1 MTVAD
6 YKEKLKSKILNNA
19 SNVARY
25 ILEKNGH
32 CDEYIYFYMWTVAE
46 DILTFKK
53 LNQRS
58 GNIEDFLNQWN
69 KLSSQKKLY
78 KVEGKESKLDDLR
91 WIRDAISKG
100 YLKKSE
106 FNKTKESSAK
116 QYNSFLNSFLCMEN
130 LDAER
135 EKCLFL
141 YKSLKVK
148 LSPYVLDEVK
158 NSYQQRIDW
167 FNDIYHTAKNWKE
180 INDIEIL
187 SVISKMHYMTEQYVT
202 WVLREK
208 EEYEVV
214 TERIKKD
221 EKNENEIT
229 IKGLWVLSKK
239 ESSEQD
245 GMTENEWDSK
255 RVDSVIDFISSENYE
270 PHYLEKGTIDELRVI
285 RGMRNLIIHASIDH
299 NTVNDF
305 IGMWLHTMYDYFNVP
320 EEELENSE
328 LKQSKNVVLAK
339 MRNYRTESNLMSVV
353 TNLDQSLNQL
363 HNEFLSGQINMI
375 VEQSIVNMHLLCRLT
390 DITIEYMDQLKTP
403 SSEEKQQE
411 HVLRV
416 YEDEINAALDQIYAK
431 SNIYEKRMA
440 SMDELIRKDWVGYN
454 AFFEKKCVQK
464 DEALA
469 KTVRKYLRYAYILMY
484 EYSKNID
491 NSLVVLELTR
501 ALELLLRHLIGIP
514 FAIWVSDSRSRLD
527 NIKDA
532 ELKKKLKLD
541 LIWSCGTEERKK
553 EAIEKIDITLGN
565 YKYLFAETECGNFLI
580 ERFNSGMD
588 KETLQRNLKN
598 LGNDCDNVTNNY
610 RNKAAHGEEL
620 TQSDAKEC
628 IKKIISAEKSILK
641 QIEGLL

>member
-32 CDEYIYFYMWTVAE
+32 CDEYIYFYMWTVVE

-78 KVEGKESKLDDLR
+78 EVEGKESKLDDLR

-116 QYNSFLNSFLCMEN
+116 QYNSFLNSFLCMEH

-141 YKSLKVK
+141 YKCLKVK

-245 GMTENEWDSK
+245 TE
-255 RVDSVIDFISSENYE
+255 IS
-270 PHYLEKGTIDELRVI
+270 
-285 RGMRNLIIHASIDH
+285 
-299 NTVNDF
+299 F
-305 IGMWLHTMYDYFNVP
+305 
-320 EEELENSE
+320 
-328 LKQSKNVVLAK
+328 
-339 MRNYRTESNLMSVV
+339 
-353 TNLDQSLNQL
+353 
-363 HNEFLSGQINMI
+363 
-375 VEQSIVNMHLLCRLT
+375 
-390 DITIEYMDQLKTP
+390 
-403 SSEEKQQE
+403 
-411 HVLRV
+411 
-416 YEDEINAALDQIYAK
+416 
-431 SNIYEKRMA
+431 
-440 SMDELIRKDWVGYN
+440 
-454 AFFEKKCVQK
+454 
-464 DEALA
+464 
-469 KTVRKYLRYAYILMY
+469 
-484 EYSKNID
+484 
-491 NSLVVLELTR
+491 
-501 ALELLLRHLIGIP
+501 
-514 FAIWVSDSRSRLD
+514 
-527 NIKDA
+527 
-532 ELKKKLKLD
+532 
-541 LIWSCGTEERKK
+541 
-553 EAIEKIDITLGN
+553 
-565 YKYLFAETECGNFLI
+565 
-580 ERFNSGMD
+580 
-588 KETLQRNLKN
+588 
-598 LGNDCDNVTNNY
+598 
-610 RNKAAHGEEL
+610 
-620 TQSDAKEC
+620 
-628 IKKIISAEKSILK
+628 
-641 QIEGLL
+641 